1 MSIFIKSNVSIK
13 AARVYS
19 LNQRDREI
27 INETFDK
34 MHDQNKMK

>member
-1 MSIFIKSNVSIK
+1 MSIFIKSNVLIK

-19 LNQRDREI
+19 FNQHDREM
-27 INETFDK
+27 INEIFDK